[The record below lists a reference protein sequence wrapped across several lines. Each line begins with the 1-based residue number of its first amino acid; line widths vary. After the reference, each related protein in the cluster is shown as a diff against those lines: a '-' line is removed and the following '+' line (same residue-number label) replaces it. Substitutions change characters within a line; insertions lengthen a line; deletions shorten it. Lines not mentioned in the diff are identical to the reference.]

1 MPQQNTAFPSLS
13 SRSSC
18 KEDLFHGIDLENY
31 SIKVK
36 QAEMKGIPI
45 ELKR

>member
-1 MPQQNTAFPSLS
+1 LLGFTWRKDERIYS
-13 SRSSC
+13 